1 MASAYYTL
9 GETGALDSVILDL
22 NPTLPQTGGVYFGTG
37 EFASL
42 CLSFFVGRMGK
53 LEKMIC

>member
-9 GETGALDSVILDL
+9 GETGALDSDILDL
-22 NPTLPQTGGVYFGTG
+22 NPTLPLTGGVYFATG
-37 EFASL
+37 EFTSL
-42 CLSFFVGRMGK
+42 CLSFFFGRMGK